1 MTSAHA
7 FDPAR
12 VARVTGALA
21 ITPDDSRSS
30 LCVASASVTRV
41 SSAGVVLIM
50 HGRALGTVCASD
62 PVAET
67 VEEMQYTFGEGPCVD
82 AFSSRQP
89 VLIPDLAAVEVV
101 RWPGFRDGALAA
113 GIRAAFGFPIMIGTV
128 CIGALDLYHDRPGEL
143 SDEQLADAAVVAHV
157 AGRTVLDWQSV
168 AGAGSLARQLE
179 HLPANR
185 AVVHQASGMISVQ
198 TDITV
203 DDAVALLRAYAF
215 STNRPVTDV
224 SSDVVRGDIRFG
236 GGPQPA

>member
-12 VARVTGALA
+12 VARVTSALA
-21 ITPDDSRSS
+21 LTPDDPRSS

-89 VLIPDLAAVEVV
+89 VLIPDLAAVDVV

-113 GIRAAFGFPIMIGTV
+113 GIRAAFGFPIFIGTV
-128 CIGALDLYHDRPGEL
+128 CIGALDLYHDHQGSSARNSSPTRP
-143 SDEQLADAAVVAHV
+143 SWRMWPDAPSSTGSRSPALVPSPGSSSTFRRT
-157 AGRTVLDWQSV
+157 GRSST
-168 AGAGSLARQLE
+168 R
-179 HLPANR
+179 R
-185 AVVHQASGMISVQ
+185 AA
-198 TDITV
+198 
-203 DDAVALLRAYAF
+203 
-215 STNRPVTDV
+215 
-224 SSDVVRGDIRFG
+224 
-236 GGPQPA
+236 

>member
-1 MTSAHA
+1 MTTART

-12 VARVTGALA
+12 VARVTSALA
-21 ITPDDSRSS
+21 MTPDDSRSS
-30 LCVASASVTRV
+30 LCIASASVTRV

-50 HGRALGTVCASD
+50 HGRSLGTVCSSD

-101 RWPGFRDGALAA
+101 RWPGFRDGALGA
-113 GIRAAFGFPIMIGTV
+113 GIRAAFGF
-128 CIGALDLYHDRPGEL
+128 LYHDRPGEL

-168 AGAGSLARQLE
+168 AGIGSLAQQLE

-198 TDITV
+198 ALISV

-224 SSDVVRGDIRFG
+224 ASDVVRGDIRFG
-236 GGPQPA
+236 AGPQPA

>member
-1 MTSAHA
+1 MTSTHA

-12 VARVTGALA
+12 VARVTNALA

-30 LCVASASVTRV
+30 LCIASASITRV

-50 HGRALGTVCASD
+50 HGRALGTVCSSD

-113 GIRAAFGFPIMIGTV
+113 GI
-128 CIGALDLYHDRPGEL
+128 
-143 SDEQLADAAVVAHV
+143 
-157 AGRTVLDWQSV
+157 TVLDWQSV
-168 AGAGSLARQLE
+168 AGVGSLARQLE
-179 HLPANR
+179 HVSANR

-198 TDITV
+198 AAISV
-203 DDAVALLRAYAF
+203 DDA
-215 STNRPVTDV
+215 
-224 SSDVVRGDIRFG
+224 
-236 GGPQPA
+236 